1 MTLARLAVALRAGE
15 LSPREAVERYL
26 ERIEALDPELNA
38 YIAVRA
44 EQALAEADALP
55 RTGERGS
62 LWGVPVAV
70 KDNVDVA
77 GTPTTAASR
86 VLADYVPAED
96 SHVVARLR
104 QAGAV
109 VVGKLNLHEFAYGA
123 FTTSPHFGPAR
134 NPWSPERICGGSSGG
149 SGAAVAAGLAA
160 GTLGTDTAGSIRI
173 PSCHCGATG
182 LRPSTGLVSNHGVVA
197 VAPSFDTVGPIART
211 AEDCALL
218 LGAVAGHDPR
228 DPASLDARVPPYDEL
243 LGAGVRGL
251 RVGVVTSLVEG
262 ADARV
267 AERVETALGELRS
280 LGAELVPVAV
290 RPLLEH
296 AGTIQQAM
304 QFPEATEMHMEWL
317 RTRLA
322 DYGADVRARLLVGL
336 FVAPDV
342 QEAGR
347 RARAAACDEV
357 RRVFEQVDLL
367 AAPTMPVLPPPIG
380 SETVELRG
388 RETLYRLAL
397 IPYNS
402 PWSLVGSPVASVP
415 CGLVEGLPVGLALV
429 GPRLGEPTVL
439 GTAHAFQQAT
449 DWHERRP
456 GTAMRDAERAAPR

>member
-1 MTLARLAVALRAGE
+1 MSLARLAAALRAGE
-15 LSPREAVERYL
+15 LSPREAVERCL
-26 ERIEALDPELNA
+26 GRIEAVDPEVNA

-44 EQALAEADALP
+44 DEAVAEADALL
-55 RTGERGS
+55 RSDERGP
-62 LWGVPVAV
+62 LWGVPVAL
-70 KDNVDVA
+70 KDVIDVA

-86 VLADYVPAED
+86 VLADRVPAED
-96 SHVVARLR
+96 AHVVARLR

-123 FTTSPHFGPAR
+123 LTTSPHFGPVR
-134 NPWSPERICGGSSGG
+134 NPWSPDRICGGSSGG
-149 SGAAVAAGLAA
+149 NGAAVAAGLAA

-182 LRPSTGLVSNHGVVA
+182 LRPSTGRVSNRGVVP
-197 VAPSFDTVGPIART
+197 VAPSFDSVGPIART

-218 LGAVAGHDPR
+218 LAAVAGHDPG
-228 DPASLDARVPPYDEL
+228 DPASLDAPVPPYGEL
-243 LGAGVRGL
+243 LSGGVRGL

-267 AERVETALGELRS
+267 AEAVKAALGELRS
-280 LGAELVPVAV
+280 LGAELVPFDL
-290 RPLLEH
+290 PLLER

-304 QFPEATEMHMEWL
+304 QFPEATEVHMEWL
-317 RTRLA
+317 RTRLT

-336 FVAPDV
+336 FVTPEV
-342 QEAGR
+342 REAGR
-347 RARAAACDEV
+347 RARAVACDEV
-357 RRVFEQVDLL
+357 RRVFEGVDLL
-367 AAPTMPVLPPPIG
+367 AAPTMPVLPPRIG
-380 SETVELRG
+380 SETVELQG

-415 CGLVEGLPVGLALV
+415 CGLVDGLPVGLALV
-429 GPRLGEPTVL
+429 GPHLGEATVL
-439 GTAHAFQQAT
+439 GAAHAFQQAT

-456 GTAMRDAERAAPR
+456 ELVSPSGERAAPR